1 MYNYDG
7 LNKKLKERN
16 VKKSDLTSVL
26 RISSRTLAKI
36 SKGEKLADIVMSKL
50 CNYFSCD
57 KDDLCRIVSDNPILQ
72 ILREEKEYKISGGL
86 YHELQIRMTYNSN
99 RIEGSKLSEDQ
110 TRRIFE
116 TNTLNAEEDLSVD
129 GIIETVNHFRAIDY
143 CIDIADESLSEEI
156 IKHLHYLLK
165 SRTKDETL
173 SWFKV
178 GDYKLRPN
186 VVGGIETT
194 APKNVATD
202 IKALLSA
209 YLKKE
214 MLTFKDIIDFHYR
227 FERIHP
233 FQDGNGRVGRLIA
246 FKECLKNN
254 LLPFIIEDQKKYYY
268 YRGLEEYNNE
278 PGFLVDTCYDGQD
291 TFRALVRLFGIDIS
305 SLDED

>member
-1 MYNYDG
+1 
-7 LNKKLKERN
+7 
-16 VKKSDLTSVL
+16 
-26 RISSRTLAKI
+26 
-36 SKGEKLADIVMSKL
+36 MSKL
-50 CNYFSCD
+50 CSYFSCG
-57 KDDLCRIVSDNPILQ
+57 KDDLCRIESDNPILQ
-72 ILREEKEYKISGGL
+72 ILREEKEHKISGGL

-99 RIEGSKLSEDQ
+99 HIEGSKLSEDQ

-116 TNTLNAEEDLSVD
+116 TNTLDAEEDLPVD
-129 GIIETVNHFRAIDY
+129 DIIETVNHFRAIDY
-143 CIDIADESLSEEI
+143 CIDIAEESLSEDI

-173 SWFKV
+173 SWVKV

-194 APKNVATD
+194 APKNVAID

-209 YLKKE
+209 YLKKK
-214 MLTFKDIIDFHYR
+214 MLTLKDIIDFHYR

-254 LLPFIIEDQKKYYY
+254 LMPFIIEDQKKHYY
-268 YRGLEEYNNE
+268 YRALKEYNNE

-291 TFRALVRLFGIDIS
+291 TFRALVQLLGIDIS

>member
-16 VKKSDLTSVL
+16 LKKSDLTSML

-36 SKGEKLADIVMSKL
+36 SKGEKLADSVMSKL
-50 CNYFSCD
+50 CSYFSCG
-57 KDDLCRIVSDNPILQ
+57 KDDLCRIESDNPILQ
-72 ILREEKEYKISGGL
+72 ILREEKEHKISGGL

-99 RIEGSKLSEDQ
+99 HIEGSKLSEDQ

-116 TNTLNAEEDLSVD
+116 TNTLDAEEDLPVD
-129 GIIETVNHFRAIDY
+129 DIIETVNHFRATDY
-143 CIDIADESLSEEI
+143 CIDIAEESLSEDI

-173 SWFKV
+173 SWVKV

-194 APKNVATD
+194 APKNVAID

-214 MLTFKDIIDFHYR
+214 MLTLKDIIDFHYR

-254 LLPFIIEDQKKYYY
+254 LMPFIIEDQKKHYY
-268 YRGLEEYNNE
+268 YRALKEYNNE
-278 PGFLVDTCYDGQD
+278 RGFLVDTCYDGQD
-291 TFRALVRLFGIDIS
+291 TFRALVQLLGIDIS

>member
-16 VKKSDLTSVL
+16 LKKSDLTSVL

-36 SKGEKLADIVMSKL
+36 SKGEKLADSVMSKL
-50 CNYFSCD
+50 CNYFSCS

-72 ILREEKEYKISGGL
+72 ILREEKEHKISGGL
-86 YHELQIRMTYNSN
+86 YHELQIRLTYNSN
-99 RIEGSKLSEDQ
+99 HIEGSKLSEDQ

-116 TNTLNAEEDLSVD
+116 TNTLDAEENLPVND
-129 GIIETVNHFRAIDY
+129 IIETVNHFRAIDY
-143 CIDIADESLSEEI
+143 CIDRAEDPLSEDI

-178 GDYKLRPN
+178 GEYKLRPN

-194 APKNVATD
+194 APKNVRTD

-214 MLTFKDIIDFHYR
+214 TLTFKDIIDFHYQ

-254 LLPFIIEDQKKYYY
+254 LVPFIIEDQKKYYY
-268 YRGLEEYNNE
+268 YRGLKEYSNE
-278 PGFLVDTCYDGQD
+278 PGFLIDTCYDGQD
-291 TFRALVRLFGIDIS
+291 SFRALVQLFGIDIS
-305 SLDED
+305 SLDKD